1 MTTESIMT
9 RRPLTLR
16 PSDKVSEALVKMHEH
31 QVRNLPVV
39 EEDGSFVGL
48 FGIRRLSHLLLPKA
62 AQLDRYSLADL
73 SFLPDD
79 LEALDERLHK
89 IGNQPVSNFLEKK
102 KKLNFCKPDT
112 SFPEL
117 LELLDQSSDSS
128 LPVIVVTGKKKKLVG
143 IVSAWDVLDRLLI
156 KIFERQIPTQDQQ
169 EQEPGPSEAAPREG
183 VPS

>member
-16 PSDKVSEALVKMHEH
+16 PSDKVSEALLKMHEH

-39 EEDGSFVGL
+39 DEEGTFVGL

-79 LEALDERLHK
+79 LDALNERLHK
-89 IGNQPVSNFLEKK
+89 IGSQPVSNFLEKK
-102 KKLNFCKPDT
+102 KKLNFCKPFTKFIDVIKT
-112 SFPEL
+112 CHLRFSAFSITTTPFKC
-117 LELLDQSSDSS
+117 
-128 LPVIVVTGKKKKLVG
+128 PVVHH
-143 IVSAWDVLDRLLI
+143 R
-156 KIFERQIPTQDQQ
+156 
-169 EQEPGPSEAAPREG
+169 
-183 VPS
+183 

>member
-1 MTTESIMT
+1 MTTETIMT
-9 RRPLTLR
+9 PRPMTLR
-16 PSDKVSEALVKMHEH
+16 ATDKVSEALLMMHGY

-39 EEDGSFVGL
+39 DEEGSFVGL

-62 AQLDRYSLADL
+62 AQLERYSIRDL

-79 LEALDERLHK
+79 LDSLQERLHK
-89 IGNQPVSNFLEKK
+89 IGDQPVSDFLEKK
-102 KKLNFCKPDT
+102 KKLMFCKPET

-143 IVSAWDVLDRLLI
+143 IVSAWDVLDRLII
-156 KIFERQIPTQDQQ
+156 KMFETDRQSA
-169 EQEPGPSEAAPREG
+169 E
-183 VPS
+183 